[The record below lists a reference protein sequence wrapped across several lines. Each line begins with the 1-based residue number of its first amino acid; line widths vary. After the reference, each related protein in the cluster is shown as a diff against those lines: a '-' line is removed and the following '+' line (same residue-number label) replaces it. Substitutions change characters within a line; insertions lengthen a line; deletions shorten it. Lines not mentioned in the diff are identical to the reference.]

1 MKNCTKDCC
10 LSSQHGK
17 VQSAVRRFDTVV
29 VVSPPPLVAATN
41 PTTPTTVPSVVAGVA
56 GGSTVSDIAAAAAVL
71 YRGTIIDDT
80 TEHRRTVD
88 GVPSELE
95 LWRSECVADLA
106 SVYCLNGGSC
116 FNYTIGNY
124 SLPSCV
130 CAEGFMGE
138 RCDHKYTN
146 RSYGSKECA
155 LVRIKLLN
163 DYEIFF
169 FLFFFFLFPV
179 VRAFVKV
186 LWVARLQSIQYMT
199 IKLQS
204 NLTRPS
210 TAALRYRAT
219 THKTMMLTYP

>member
-17 VQSAVRRFDTVV
+17 VQSTVRRFDTVV

-41 PTTPTTVPSVVAGVA
+41 PTTPTTVPTVAGVA
-56 GGSTVSDIAAAAAVL
+56 GGSTVSDIAAAAVL
-71 YRGTIIDDT
+71 YSGTIIDDT

-169 FLFFFFLFPV
+169 FLFFFVCFPW
-179 VRAFVKV
+179 F
-186 LWVARLQSIQYMT
+186 ARLSRSYGSPGCSPFNI
-199 IKLQS
+199 
-204 NLTRPS
+204 
-210 TAALRYRAT
+210 
-219 THKTMMLTYP
+219 